1 MSSHQSEVGYEG
13 SCNEAVQ
20 PDTMNS
26 QKFEMTCH
34 ETVQPDTRN
43 NQKLVKPASILDEAA
58 RDISLEAVP
67 EQGAICRN
75 LRGGISWLLIGGR
88 V

>member
-1 MSSHQSEVGYEG
+1 MRVAVM
-13 SCNEAVQ
+13 NEAVQ

-43 NQKLVKPASILDEAA
+43 NQKLVKPASILE
-58 RDISLEAVP
+58 
-67 EQGAICRN
+67 
-75 LRGGISWLLIGGR
+75 
-88 V
+88 